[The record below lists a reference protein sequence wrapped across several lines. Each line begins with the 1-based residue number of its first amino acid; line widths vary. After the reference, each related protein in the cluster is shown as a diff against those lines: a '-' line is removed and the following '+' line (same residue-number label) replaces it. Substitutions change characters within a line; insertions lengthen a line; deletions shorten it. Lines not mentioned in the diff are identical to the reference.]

1 MTTAFTRRAL
11 TGLLLLSI
19 VSPLAAFADD
29 HDNWRNRNRNWN
41 HQNYKQAQK
50 YQKKQYQNYKK
61 AVQRRD
67 RSYWRNHWG
76 NNWND
81 QRDWYQHNFNT
92 LQARSANERQRQL
105 EAQMRAQ
112 YLLYNNNNYNG
123 PYGWSQY
130 SDPRFLDYLH
140 TRQPGLLTTIRSM
153 IGI

>member
-29 HDNWRNRNRNWN
+29 HDNWRNKNRNWN
-41 HQNYKQAQK
+41 HQNYKQVQK

-61 AVQRRD
+61 AAQRRD

-81 QRDWYQHNFNT
+81 QRDWYQHNFNN

-105 EAQMRAQ
+105 RAKCA
-112 YLLYNNNNYNG
+112 L
-123 PYGWSQY
+123 SICC
-130 SDPRFLDYLH
+130 
-140 TRQPGLLTTIRSM
+140 TTTIITTDHTAGISIPTRASWTICTLDSRDCSPRSVR
-153 IGI
+153 